1 MLKQVRKIKPNYRS
15 VTGFVTYKGESIAY
29 ESTLERDFLLYHAAL
44 PNVIDIT
51 PQPISIPFIKNGR
64 TYEYTPDYFVQFKL
78 NDKFKPRSLMVE
90 VKPKE
95 EWQVNWRDWSDKWKA
110 AIAYCNENDFRFSI
124 YDEDRI
130 RHHALDNVNF
140 LSKYKN
146 LAVDRKEVNAILQQI
161 EMRGETTVEVILE
174 LFFKGDIYR
183 PHGKRV
189 LWHLMS
195 HNLIGFDIWED
206 ITSEK
211 LEIYHVDF

>member
-15 VTGFVTYKGESIAY
+15 VTGFVIYKGESIAY
-29 ESTLERDFLLYHAAL
+29 ESTLERDFLLYHVAL

-95 EWQVNWRDWSDKWKA
+95 EWQINWREWSDKWKA

-124 YDEDRI
+124 YD
-130 RHHALDNVNF
+130 
-140 LSKYKN
+140 LS
-146 LAVDRKEVNAILQQI
+146 
-161 EMRGETTVEVILE
+161 
-174 LFFKGDIYR
+174 
-183 PHGKRV
+183 
-189 LWHLMS
+189 
-195 HNLIGFDIWED
+195 LIHI
-206 ITSEK
+206 
-211 LEIYHVDF
+211 